1 MIDGKKYRVAQVDVE
16 NLQLTKFR
24 QFWQLLGRYCSY
36 LMPRKDGGTSQIQ
49 LNRRF
54 STPNWATL

>member
-1 MIDGKKYRVAQVDVE
+1 MDMENVVVCLYRVAQVDVE

-36 LMPRKDGGTSQIQ
+36 LLPRQDGGTSHI
-49 LNRRF
+49 
-54 STPNWATL
+54 